1 MKAINQNYGK
11 AVSLHEVEE
20 IKEIARAYYLVSED
34 EFLELYSIIELKD
47 IAHKLTG
54 ELVEHRRRA
63 EYVQMIK
70 EKKLEVRM
78 LGNEILSKLNLIT
91 LNEYYQLEI
100 KKPAWCTESQ

>member
-1 MKAINQNYGK
+1 
-11 AVSLHEVEE
+11 
-20 IKEIARAYYLVSED
+20 
-34 EFLELYSIIELKD
+34 
-47 IAHKLTG
+47 LTG

-100 KKPAWCTESQ
+100 KKTRLVH